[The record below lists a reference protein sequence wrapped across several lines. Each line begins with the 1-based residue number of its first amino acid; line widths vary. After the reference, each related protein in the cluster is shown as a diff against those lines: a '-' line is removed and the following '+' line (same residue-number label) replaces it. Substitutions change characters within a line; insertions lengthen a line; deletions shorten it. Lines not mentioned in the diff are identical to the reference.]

1 MKTAILY
8 LSKHG
13 TTEKVARIIGDM
25 LKEKDTELINLEK
38 AQPSLDQYDR
48 IIIGGPVYAGT
59 VNKKL
64 TSYCIENETL
74 LAQKQL
80 GLFVCGMEPDPDKQQ
95 TELETAFPKS
105 LQGKAK
111 ATGFMG
117 GEFILEKMNFMERFI
132 VKKIAHTKVSSSN
145 IHEETIN
152 LFVEKLKE

>member
-13 TTEKVARIIGDM
+13 TTEKVARIIGDK
-25 LKEKDTELINLEK
+25 LEEKDTELINLEK
-38 AQPSLDQYDR
+38 VQPSLDQYDR
-48 IIIGGPVYAGT
+48 IIIGGSVYAGT

-64 TSYCIENETL
+64 TSYCVENETL

-95 TELETAFPKS
+95 TELETAFPKA

-111 ATGFMG
+111 AIGFMG
-117 GEFILEKMNFMERFI
+117 GEFILEKNELYR
-132 VKKIAHTKVSSSN
+132 
-145 IHEETIN
+145 TIYSEKN
-152 LFVEKLKE
+152 RTHQSKLFQYTRRDYKSVC

>member
-1 MKTAILY
+1 M
-8 LSKHG
+8 
-13 TTEKVARIIGDM
+13 
-25 LKEKDTELINLEK
+25 
-38 AQPSLDQYDR
+38 
-48 IIIGGPVYAGT
+48 
-59 VNKKL
+59 
-64 TSYCIENETL
+64 
-74 LAQKQL
+74 

-145 IHEETIN
+145 ILEETIN